1 VFDAT
6 VSIKGLAGSASQ
18 IIRPGVALL
27 DPAPATFDEMLH
39 GWALQ
44 QRARQLKAT
53 TVSMRT
59 AVVRRFAEFTN
70 EYPWSWTAADAEAF
84 TTQTHTAAGIAVS
97 TARGHQNALRMF
109 MEYLCDPRYSWSEVC
124 AERFGTRPVQI
135 LHEWNSVVH
144 SSPYEGSPGRRPLSY
159 DEVQALFDAAD
170 SLAEQI
176 RARGRKG
183 ASAAQRDATLLKV
196 MYAYGL
202 RRREAWGLEVEDLR
216 HNPRAPGHGRF
227 GAIFV
232 RWGKSSNGSPPK
244 RRTVL
249 LVPEMDWV
257 VPVLESWLD
266 EVRQG
271 FVEDGEGPLWVT
283 ERQTRLSPRSINA
296 AFTNARDAAGLP
308 AELDLHSLRHSYV
321 THLVEFDYPERFVQ
335 DQVGHVFASTTAI
348 YTGVSDEYRNRLLQ
362 RSMDRNAPRWEA

>member
-1 VFDAT
+1 MFDAT
-6 VSIKGLAGSASQ
+6 KSIEGLAGSAGQ
-18 IIRPGVALL
+18 VVRPGVVLL
-27 DPAPATFDEMLH
+27 DPAAATFEEMLQ

-53 TVSMRT
+53 TVSMRA

-70 EYPWSWTAADAEAF
+70 EYPWAWTAADVEAF
-84 TTQTHTAAGIAVS
+84 TTHSRSGGAVAVS

-109 MEYLCDPRYSWSEVC
+109 MEYVCDQRYSWSQVC
-124 AERFGTRPVQI
+124 AERFGARPVQI

-144 SSPYEGSPGRRPLSY
+144 SSPYEGNPGRRPLSY

-170 SLAEQI
+170 GLADQI

-183 ASAAQRDATLLKV
+183 AAAAQRDATLLKV
-196 MYAYGL
+196 MYAFGL
-202 RRREAWGLEVEDLR
+202 RRREAWGLDVEDLR
-216 HNPRAPGHGRF
+216 HNPRALQHGRV
-227 GAIFV
+227 GALFV

-266 EVRQG
+266 GIRPG
-271 FVEDGEGPLWVT
+271 FVEGQDGPLWVT

-321 THLVEFDYPERFVQ
+321 THPVQFDYPERFVQ
-335 DQVGHVFASTTAI
+335 DQVGHVFATTTAI

-362 RSMDRNAPRWEA
+362 RSMDRNASWWEA